1 MQRYIEQHIV
11 RDLNDKIILLMGP
24 RQSGKTTLSKQITD
38 SFEYLNMDNNE
49 HMVNIT
55 KKFWDRN
62 KELLILDEFH
72 KFANW
77 KRFIKGV
84 YDTEGLN
91 PKILITGSAQLNT
104 FKNVGD
110 SLAGRYFS
118 FRLYPIDIFEACNQL
133 GFDKLD
139 AFTRLITCGGFPEP
153 FLKGEKNY
161 YNRWYKT
168 HNEIMLRQDLIDLTA
183 IKNITTVTMLAE
195 MLKQRIGG
203 NINYANLA
211 SDLHVNPGSVKNW
224 LDILENMYMF
234 FKITPY
240 HNNIARSL
248 LKEPKIYCY
257 DIGLVKDSA
266 AQLENLVALSL
277 LKYLHFLEDTKG
289 YEVALHDCRTKD
301 GREIDFLAKVNNNIY
316 LLEVKTSEDK
326 LSKHFSY
333 FNKFFEKA
341 KCIQLVK
348 NLTRPYQ
355 SPEGFMVCDLVDW
368 LANIDK
374 NLL

>member
-1 MQRYIEQHIV
+1 
-11 RDLNDKIILLMGP
+11 MGP

-49 HMVNIT
+49 HMVNVT

-183 IKNITTVTMLAE
+183 IKNIKTVTMLAE
-195 MLKQRIGG
+195 MLKQRIGS

-224 LDILENMYMF
+224 LEILENMYMF

-277 LKYLHFLEDTKG
+277 LKHLHFLEDTKG
-289 YEVALHDCRTKD
+289 YEVALHYCRTKD
-301 GREIDFLAKVNNNIY
+301 GREIDFLAKVNNKIY
-316 LLEVKTSEDK
+316 LLEVETSDDK
-326 LSKHFSY
+326 LSKHFGY

-348 NLTRPYQ
+348 NLTRTYQ